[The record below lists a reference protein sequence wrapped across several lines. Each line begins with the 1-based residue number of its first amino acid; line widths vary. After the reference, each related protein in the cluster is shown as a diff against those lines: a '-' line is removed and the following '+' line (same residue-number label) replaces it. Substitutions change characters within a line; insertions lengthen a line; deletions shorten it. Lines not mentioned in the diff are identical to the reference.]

1 MREIKEQEHPREIQ
15 MGRGEGILL
24 SLKPFQKITPMTI
37 KIIN

>member
-1 MREIKEQEHPREIQ
+1 MREIKEHEHPREIK

-24 SLKPFQKITPMTI
+24 SFKPCRKITPMTI